1 MTSPS
6 DRPVPDASA
15 TDQTSSRL
23 IVPKASAVGPV
34 GRRNLLKAFGA
45 GAVAVG
51 AGGLLEACS
60 GGIKGSSS
68 GSGVQLGVRRAPRPS
83 RSAGSTR

>member
-6 DRPVPDASA
+6 DR
-15 TDQTSSRL
+15 SSPEGTPPHRAIGTAETPSSL
-23 IVPKASAVGPV
+23 GPI

-68 GSGVQLGVRRAPRPS
+68 NSGGGSGKTDRKSVV
-83 RSAGSTR
+83 